1 MKNYI
6 LSSKYQTL
14 HFIGIGGVSMS
25 ALAKYAISV
34 GKTVTGSE
42 ICPNSLTEEL
52 IKLGAKIYFKHS
64 PFNLRKADAVV
75 YTSAV
80 KEDNVELATAK
91 RKKIPIV
98 KRSEFL
104 GEILERFMR
113 SVAIS
118 GSHGKTTATAMIAS
132 VLKNVERAPTV
143 FLGGETDDY
152 GNYLAGGEDFAVI
165 EACEY
170 KKNFLD
176 ITPDISVVLNI
187 DDDHL
192 DSYKDM
198 ADMVSAF
205 SKFVGN
211 SLAVINAD
219 DVYAHKIFNSSTVTF
234 GINTPATYTAKS
246 VKYNGKGYTFTACA
260 HGRTLG
266 KINLSVIGKHNVYNA
281 LATVAVCDV
290 LRIPFNLIK
299 SGLENFKGVKRR
311 AEYLGEKEGLKFF
324 ADYAHHPREL
334 KSTLKA
340 FSESGDD
347 FVTVFQPH
355 TYSRT
360 EKLIDAF
367 ISTFKS
373 VKPLIIY
380 KTYPAREEFSE
391 KGDAETLYKNIISV
405 SGENCIYAKNEEE
418 LLSAV
423 LSFKGKFKK
432 VVFFGAGDIY
442 FIAKEFLEKQN
453 DK

>member
-132 VLKNVERAPTV
+132 VLKNAERTPTV

-165 EACEY
+165 E
-170 KKNFLD
+170 F
-176 ITPDISVVLNI
+176 
-187 DDDHL
+187 
-192 DSYKDM
+192 
-198 ADMVSAF
+198 F
-205 SKFVGN
+205 
-211 SLAVINAD
+211 
-219 DVYAHKIFNSSTVTF
+219 
-234 GINTPATYTAKS
+234 
-246 VKYNGKGYTFTACA
+246 
-260 HGRTLG
+260 R
-266 KINLSVIGKHNVYNA
+266 YNA
-281 LATVAVCDV
+281 
-290 LRIPFNLIK
+290 RYF
-299 SGLENFKGVKRR
+299 R
-311 AEYLGEKEGLKFF
+311 
-324 ADYAHHPREL
+324 
-334 KSTLKA
+334 
-340 FSESGDD
+340 
-347 FVTVFQPH
+347 
-355 TYSRT
+355 
-360 EKLIDAF
+360 
-367 ISTFKS
+367 
-373 VKPLIIY
+373 
-380 KTYPAREEFSE
+380 
-391 KGDAETLYKNIISV
+391 
-405 SGENCIYAKNEEE
+405 
-418 LLSAV
+418 SA
-423 LSFKGKFKK
+423 
-432 VVFFGAGDIY
+432 
-442 FIAKEFLEKQN
+442 
-453 DK
+453 